1 MDKRL
6 KILLEEVKGSDP
18 NLDTM
23 DRNTRVRAGNYQ
35 FPFSG
40 QQLDYLLLTLAKK
53 LSDGDILIFS
63 DPSNPQTV
71 LSEITKYQ
79 LDDPSKIYTSYEVV
93 FGTYIGTLRIDS
105 QDTTASVSILQSG
118 KILYCSMNLT
128 NGQVTLEKEIQLD
141 DIDKVTHEEHI
152 LTLEIGDSAE
162 VSERNLEKL
171 RANAGEHFLCNL
183 DYGYGVGRWNP
194 TDGGSSVIMTS
205 EGIKTSWDLAPD
217 GSISK
222 IEDEILPD
230 VPYRVSVPGTS
241 INTVV
246 DEVIGSQ
253 IIKASVLVIEGG
265 STGPISYLRCVDST
279 SSVIQFASI
288 TKDLR
293 LSVLS
298 YDVSARNLTQA
309 FVNINEEPEGIANS
323 LYQYL
328 GFTEEELTTEQFK
341 NGLKNAILAYKD
353 GPIA

>member
-23 DRNTRVRAGNYQ
+23 DRNTRVRAGNYL

-105 QDTTASVSILQSG
+105 QDTASVYILQSG

-328 GFTEEELTTEQFK
+328 GFTEEELTAEQFK

>member
-23 DRNTRVRAGNYQ
+23 DRNIRVRAGNYQ

-53 LSDGDILIFS
+53 LSDGDVLVFSNPS
-63 DPSNPQTV
+63 DPETV
-71 LSEITKYQ
+71 LSEITKY
-79 LDDPSKIYTSYEVV
+79 
-93 FGTYIGTLRIDS
+93 
-105 QDTTASVSILQSG
+105 
-118 KILYCSMNLT
+118 
-128 NGQVTLEKEIQLD
+128 QLD

-328 GFTEEELTTEQFK
+328 GFTEEELTAEQFK

>member
-71 LSEITKYQ
+71 LSEITKY
-79 LDDPSKIYTSYEVV
+79 
-93 FGTYIGTLRIDS
+93 
-105 QDTTASVSILQSG
+105 
-118 KILYCSMNLT
+118 
-128 NGQVTLEKEIQLD
+128 QLD

>member
-18 NLDTM
+18 NLDIM

-105 QDTTASVSILQSG
+105 QDTASVSILQSG

>member
-79 LDDPSKIYTSYEVV
+79 LDD
-93 FGTYIGTLRIDS
+93 
-105 QDTTASVSILQSG
+105 
-118 KILYCSMNLT
+118 
-128 NGQVTLEKEIQLD
+128 
-141 DIDKVTHEEHI
+141 IDKVTHEEHI

-171 RANAGEHFLCNL
+171 RANSGEHFLCNL

-205 EGIKTSWDLAPD
+205 EGIKTSWDLAQD

-230 VPYRVSVPGTS
+230 VPYRVSIQDSS
-241 INTVV
+241 INGIVE
-246 DEVIGSQ
+246 EVLGSQ
-253 IIKASVLVIEGG
+253 ILKASVLVIEGG
-265 STGPISYLRCVDST
+265 STGPISYLRCADST
-279 SSVIQFASI
+279 GTAVYFASI
-288 TKDLR
+288 TKSLKV
-293 LSVLS
+293 SVLT
-298 YDVSARNLTQA
+298 YQVSTRNLTQA
-309 FVNINEEPEGIANS
+309 FVDIVNSEGIANS

>member
-6 KILLEEVKGSDP
+6 KILLEEIKGSDP

-53 LSDGDILIFS
+53 LSGDDILIFS

-71 LSEITKYQ
+71 LTEITKYQ

-93 FGTYIGTLRIDS
+93 FGTYLGTLRIDS
-105 QDTTASVSILQSG
+105 QDTASVSILQSG
-118 KILYCSMNLT
+118 KIIYCNMDLT
-128 NGQVTLEKEIQLD
+128 DGQVTLEKEIQLD
-141 DIDKVTHEEHI
+141 DLDKVTHEEHI

-328 GFTEEELTTEQFK
+328 GFTEEELTAEQFK

>member
-6 KILLEEVKGSDP
+6 KILLDKVNESDP
-18 NLDTM
+18 NINTM
-23 DRNTRVRAGNYQ
+23 DRNTRIRAGNYQ

-40 QQLDYLLLTLAKK
+40 QQMDYLLLTLAKK
-53 LSDGDILIFS
+53 LSEEDVLVFSNPS
-63 DPSNPQTV
+63 DPETV

-105 QDTTASVSILQSG
+105 QDTASVSILQSG

-230 VPYRVSVPGTS
+230 VPYLVSVPGTS

-328 GFTEEELTTEQFK
+328 GFTEEELTAEQFK

>member
-23 DRNTRVRAGNYQ
+23 GRNTRVRAGNYQ

-53 LSDGDILIFS
+53 LSGDDILIFS

-71 LSEITKYQ
+71 LTEITKYQ

-93 FGTYIGTLRIDS
+93 FGTYLGTLRIDS
-105 QDTTASVSILQSG
+105 QDTASVSILQSG
-118 KILYCSMNLT
+118 KIIYCNMDLT
-128 NGQVTLEKEIQLD
+128 DGQVTLEKEIQLD
-141 DIDKVTHEEHI
+141 DLDKVTHEEHI

-328 GFTEEELTTEQFK
+328 GFTEEELTAEQFK

>member
-18 NLDTM
+18 NLDTI

-71 LSEITKYQ
+71 LSEITKY
-79 LDDPSKIYTSYEVV
+79 
-93 FGTYIGTLRIDS
+93 
-105 QDTTASVSILQSG
+105 
-118 KILYCSMNLT
+118 
-128 NGQVTLEKEIQLD
+128 QLD

>member
-6 KILLEEVKGSDP
+6 KILLDKVNESDP
-18 NLDTM
+18 NMNTM
-23 DRNTRVRAGNYQ
+23 DRNTRIRAGNYQ

-40 QQLDYLLLTLAKK
+40 QQMDYLLLTLAKK
-53 LSDGDILIFS
+53 LSEEDVLVFSNPS
-63 DPSNPQTV
+63 DPETV
-71 LSEITKYQ
+71 LPEITKYQ

-105 QDTTASVSILQSG
+105 QDTASVSILQSG

-230 VPYRVSVPGTS
+230 VPCRVSVPGTS

-328 GFTEEELTTEQFK
+328 GFTEEELTAEQFK

>member
-1 MDKRL
+1 MDKKL
-6 KILLEEVKGSDP
+6 KILLDKVKESDP
-18 NLDTM
+18 NLNTI
-23 DRNTRVRAGNYQ
+23 DRNTRIRAGNYQ

-40 QQLDYLLLTLAKK
+40 QQMDYLLLNLAKK
-53 LSDGDILIFS
+53 LSGDDILIFS

-71 LSEITKYQ
+71 LTEITKYQ

-93 FGTYIGTLRIDS
+93 FGTYLGTLRIDS
-105 QDTTASVSILQSG
+105 QDTASVSILQSG
-118 KILYCSMNLT
+118 KIIYCNMDLT
-128 NGQVTLEKEIQLD
+128 DGQVTLEKEIQLD
-141 DIDKVTHEEHI
+141 DLDKVTHEEHI

-328 GFTEEELTTEQFK
+328 GFTEEELTAEQFK
-341 NGLKNAILAYKD
+341 NGLKNDILAYKD

>member
-18 NLDTM
+18 NLDTI

-63 DPSNPQTV
+63 DSSNPQTV

-105 QDTTASVSILQSG
+105 QDTASVSILQSG

>member
-1 MDKRL
+1 MDK
-6 KILLEEVKGSDP
+6 VKESDP
-18 NLDTM
+18 NLNTM
-23 DRNTRVRAGNYQ
+23 DRNTRIRAGNYQ

-40 QQLDYLLLTLAKK
+40 QQMDYLLLNLAKK
-53 LSDGDILIFS
+53 LSGDDILIFS

-71 LSEITKYQ
+71 LTEITKYQ
-79 LDDPSKIYTSYEVV
+79 LDD
-93 FGTYIGTLRIDS
+93 L
-105 QDTTASVSILQSG
+105 
-118 KILYCSMNLT
+118 
-128 NGQVTLEKEIQLD
+128 
-141 DIDKVTHEEHI
+141 DKVTHEEHI

-205 EGIKTSWDLAPD
+205 EGIKTSWDLAQD

-230 VPYRVSVPGTS
+230 VPYRVSIQDSS
-241 INTVV
+241 INGIVE
-246 DEVIGSQ
+246 EVLGSQ
-253 IIKASVLVIEGG
+253 ILKASVLVIEGG
-265 STGPISYLRCVDST
+265 STGPISYLRCADST
-279 SSVIQFASI
+279 GTAVYFASI
-288 TKDLR
+288 TKSLKV
-293 LSVLS
+293 SVLT
-298 YDVSARNLTQA
+298 YQVSTRNLTQA
-309 FVNINEEPEGIANS
+309 FVDIVNSEGIANS

>member
-1 MDKRL
+1 MDKKL
-6 KILLEEVKGSDP
+6 KILLDKVKESDP
-18 NLDTM
+18 NLNTM
-23 DRNTRVRAGNYQ
+23 DRNTRIRAGNYQ

-40 QQLDYLLLTLAKK
+40 QQMDYLLLNLAKK
-53 LSDGDILIFS
+53 LSGDDILILS
-63 DPSNPQTV
+63 DPSNPHTV
-71 LSEITKYQ
+71 LTEITKYQ

-105 QDTTASVSILQSG
+105 QDTASVSILQSG

-152 LTLEIGDSAE
+152 LTFEIGDSAE

-328 GFTEEELTTEQFK
+328 GFTEEELTAEQFK

>member
-23 DRNTRVRAGNYQ
+23 DRNRRVRAGNYQ

-53 LSDGDILIFS
+53 LSDVDILIFS

-105 QDTTASVSILQSG
+105 QDTASVSILQSG

-162 VSERNLEKL
+162 VRERNLEKL

-328 GFTEEELTTEQFK
+328 GFTEEELTAEQFK

>member
-6 KILLEEVKGSDP
+6 EILLEEVKGSDP
-18 NLDTM
+18 NLDTL
-23 DRNTRVRAGNYQ
+23 DRNTRVRAGNYR

-53 LSDGDILIFS
+53 LSDGDVLVFSNSS
-63 DPSNPQTV
+63 DPETV

-79 LDDPSKIYTSYEVV
+79 LNDPSKIHTSYEVV

-105 QDTTASVSILQSG
+105 QDTASVSILQSG
-118 KILYCSMNLT
+118 KILYCSIDLT

-241 INTVV
+241 INTIV
-246 DEVIGSQ
+246 DEVTGSQ
-253 IIKASVLVIEGG
+253 ILKASVLVIEGG

-288 TKDLR
+288 TKDIR

-328 GFTEEELTTEQFK
+328 GFTEEELTIEQFK
-341 NGLKNAILAYKD
+341 NRLKNAILAHKD
-353 GPIA
+353 WPIA

>member
-23 DRNTRVRAGNYQ
+23 DRDTRVRAGNYQ

-53 LSDGDILIFS
+53 LSGDDILIFS

-71 LSEITKYQ
+71 LTEITKYQ

-93 FGTYIGTLRIDS
+93 FGTYLGTLRIDS
-105 QDTTASVSILQSG
+105 QDTASVSILQSG
-118 KILYCSMNLT
+118 KIIYCNMDLT
-128 NGQVTLEKEIQLD
+128 DGQVTLEKEIQLD
-141 DIDKVTHEEHI
+141 DLDKVTHEEHI

-328 GFTEEELTTEQFK
+328 GFTEEELTAEQFK

>member
-1 MDKRL
+1 MDK
-6 KILLEEVKGSDP
+6 VKESDP
-18 NLDTM
+18 NLNTM
-23 DRNTRVRAGNYQ
+23 DRNTRIRAGNYQ

-40 QQLDYLLLTLAKK
+40 QQTDYLLLNLAKK
-53 LSDGDILIFS
+53 LSGDDILIFS

-71 LSEITKYQ
+71 LTEITKYQ
-79 LDDPSKIYTSYEVV
+79 LDD
-93 FGTYIGTLRIDS
+93 L
-105 QDTTASVSILQSG
+105 
-118 KILYCSMNLT
+118 
-128 NGQVTLEKEIQLD
+128 
-141 DIDKVTHEEHI
+141 DKVTHEEHI

-205 EGIKTSWDLAPD
+205 EGIKTSWDLAQD

-230 VPYRVSVPGTS
+230 VPYRVSIQDSS
-241 INTVV
+241 INGIVE
-246 DEVIGSQ
+246 EVLGSQ
-253 IIKASVLVIEGG
+253 ILKASVLVIEGG
-265 STGPISYLRCVDST
+265 STGPISYLRCADST
-279 SSVIQFASI
+279 GTAVYFASI
-288 TKDLR
+288 TKSLKV
-293 LSVLS
+293 SVLT
-298 YDVSARNLTQA
+298 YQVSTRNLTQA
-309 FVNINEEPEGIANS
+309 FVDIVNSEGIANS

>member
-105 QDTTASVSILQSG
+105 QDTASVSILQSG

-222 IEDEILPD
+222 IEDEIAPD

-328 GFTEEELTTEQFK
+328 GFTEEELTAEQFK

-353 GPIA
+353 GLIA